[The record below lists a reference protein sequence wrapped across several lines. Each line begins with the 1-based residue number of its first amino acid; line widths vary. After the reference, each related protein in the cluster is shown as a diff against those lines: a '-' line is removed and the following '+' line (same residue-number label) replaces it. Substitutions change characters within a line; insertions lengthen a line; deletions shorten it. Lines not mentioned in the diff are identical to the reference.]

1 MPEQELLYLREAR
14 RSTECTAIPVYL
26 GIRALLAYSVD
37 LDEDDDVDEWEPEAV
52 RLEVQERDA
61 KVPDENVDIYLA
73 VRTMRTTPSFCVDAM
88 IFEKTV
94 MALNREPIVP
104 DQIQLAIPPYIAWAV
119 MQAKLLIPGEWD
131 LAYEPVGYA
140 VASCIQYGL
149 VVCPETLEFACELL
163 EQQTAH
169 REELR
174 RKVQAR
180 WNSMSQEQRFNAPY
194 AEDNPVDVQLA
205 LLASTEEYVTSQR
218 KQLER
223 ELSRDLPLTQTG
235 KPAPLAQ
242 PAGG

>member
-26 GIRALLAYSVD
+26 GIRALLAHSVE
-37 LDEDDDVDEWEPEAV
+37 LDEGDDVDEWEPETV
-52 RLEVQERDA
+52 RLEVRERDA
-61 KVPDENVDIYLA
+61 EVPDENIDIYLA

-88 IFEKTV
+88 VFEKTV
-94 MALNREPIVP
+94 MALNREPVVP
-104 DQIQLAIPPYIAWAV
+104 DQIQMAIPPYIAWAV

-131 LAYEPVGYA
+131 LAYEPVGYT

-149 VVCPETLEFACELL
+149 VVCPAVLDFACDLL
-163 EQQTAH
+163 EHQTAH
-169 REELR
+169 RKALR
-174 RKVQAR
+174 KKTLAR
-180 WNSMSQEQRFNAPY
+180 WNSMSPEQRYNAPY
-194 AEDNPVDVQLA
+194 AEDDPVDVQLA
-205 LLASTEEYVTSQR
+205 LLASTEEYVTSKR

-223 ELSRDLPLTQTG
+223 ELSRDLPLMQTG